1 MAEAA
6 KEQNIL
12 KPFGFAALVWAVVG
26 FAACKYWSEDASV
39 LQRNLVW
46 HFGLWALCLLDLA
59 ALAKTVNGML
69 IIAAGSS
76 GPVAENRG
84 AYVIHTFSWG
94 LIKLVC
100 LGIFALV
107 MIKGRPVPTAG
118 LLLGMGTLV
127 VVPLV
132 GGFFWSQKALGVSQH
147 A

>member
-6 KEQNIL
+6 KEQSIL
-12 KPFGFAALVWAVVG
+12 KPFVLSALVWAVAG
-26 FAACKYWSEDASV
+26 FAACKYLSEDAVV
-39 LQRNLVW
+39 LQRNLIW
-46 HFGLWALCLLDLA
+46 LFGLWALCLLDLA

-69 IIAAGSS
+69 AIAAGGS
-76 GPVAENRG
+76 GPAAENRG

-107 MIKGRPVPTAG
+107 MIKARPIPTAG

-132 GGFFWSQKALGVSQH
+132 GGFFWSQKVLGVSQH